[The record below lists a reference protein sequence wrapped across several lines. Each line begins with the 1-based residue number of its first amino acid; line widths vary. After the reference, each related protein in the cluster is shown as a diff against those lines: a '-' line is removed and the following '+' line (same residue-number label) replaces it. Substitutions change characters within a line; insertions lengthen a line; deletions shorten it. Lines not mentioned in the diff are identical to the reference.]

1 MAVKKREE
9 KVGEA
14 LLKVALGC
22 RVEEVT
28 EEYAEVDGELKLTK
42 RRETKKDIPPDLK
55 AVQMLLAAKEDGAD
69 YAAMS
74 DEQLNAE
81 RERLLAALRETESG
95 ADRKGGAALREEE
108 GRADRKG
115 AAVEAGAARKGTAV
129 EVGITERKGTAVE
142 RGAAR
147 KGAVVEVGAA
157 RKDDKGNEEEALK
170 DEAVSENAA
179 PKARKKRAAPRKKR
193 RAIKR
198 RNI

>member
-55 AVQMLLAAKEDGAD
+55 AVQMLLAAKEDGAN

-81 RERLLAALRETESG
+81 RERILATLREKESG
-95 ADRKGGAALREEE
+95 ADRKGA
-108 GRADRKG
+108 
-115 AAVEAGAARKGTAV
+115 AARKGTAV
-129 EVGITERKGTAVE
+129 EVG
-142 RGAAR
+142 AAR
-147 KGAVVEVGAA
+147 KGAAVEVGVAT
-157 RKDDKGNEEEALK
+157 RKDDKGNEEEARK
-170 DEAVSENAA
+170 DEAASENAA
-179 PKARKKRAAPRKKR
+179 LKAIKKRAAPRKKR
-193 RAIKR
+193 KVIKR

>member
-95 ADRKGGAALREEE
+95 ADRKGAVVEVGAAT
-108 GRADRKG
+108 
-115 AAVEAGAARKGTAV
+115 RKGTAV
-129 EVGITERKGTAVE
+129 EVGV
-142 RGAAR
+142 
-147 KGAVVEVGAA
+147 A
-157 RKDDKGNEEEALK
+157 RKDDKGNEEEARK
-170 DEAVSENAA
+170 DEAASENAA

-193 RAIKR
+193 REIKR

>member
-95 ADRKGGAALREEE
+95 ADRKGAA
-108 GRADRKG
+108 ARKG
-115 AAVEAGAARKGTAV
+115 AAVEVGA
-129 EVGITERKGTAVE
+129 
-142 RGAAR
+142 AAR
-147 KGAVVEVGAA
+147 KGAVVEAGTA
-157 RKDDKGNEEEALK
+157 RKDDKGNEEEARK
-170 DEAVSENAA
+170 DEAASENAA

>member
-81 RERLLAALRETESG
+81 RERLLAALREEESG
-95 ADRKGGAALREEE
+95 ADRKGAA
-108 GRADRKG
+108 ARKG
-115 AAVEAGAARKGTAV
+115 AAVEVGITARKGTAV
-129 EVGITERKGTAVE
+129 ER
-142 RGAAR
+142 
-147 KGAVVEVGAA
+147 GAA
-157 RKDDKGNEEEALK
+157 RKDDKGNEEEARK
-170 DEAVSENAA
+170 DEAASENAA

>member
-95 ADRKGGAALREEE
+95 ADRKGA
-108 GRADRKG
+108 
-115 AAVEAGAARKGTAV
+115 
-129 EVGITERKGTAVE
+129 
-142 RGAAR
+142 AAR

-157 RKDDKGNEEEALK
+157 TRKGTAVEVGVARKDDKGNEEEARK
-170 DEAVSENAA
+170 DEAASENAA

>member
-81 RERLLAALRETESG
+81 RELSL
-95 ADRKGGAALREEE
+95 
-108 GRADRKG
+108 
-115 AAVEAGAARKGTAV
+115 
-129 EVGITERKGTAVE
+129 IH
-142 RGAAR
+142 
-147 KGAVVEVGAA
+147 
-157 RKDDKGNEEEALK
+157 
-170 DEAVSENAA
+170 
-179 PKARKKRAAPRKKR
+179 
-193 RAIKR
+193 I
-198 RNI
+198 

>member
-74 DEQLNAE
+74 DEQLNSE

-95 ADRKGGAALREEE
+95 ADRKGAA
-108 GRADRKG
+108 ARKG
-115 AAVEAGAARKGTAV
+115 AAVEVGA
-129 EVGITERKGTAVE
+129 
-142 RGAAR
+142 AAR
-147 KGAVVEVGAA
+147 KGAVVEAGTA
-157 RKDDKGNEEEALK
+157 RKDDKGNEEEARK
-170 DEAVSENAA
+170 DEAASENAA

>member
-1 MAVKKREE
+1 MAVKKKEE

-81 RERLLAALRETESG
+81 RERLLAALREEESG
-95 ADRKGGAALREEE
+95 ADRKGA
-108 GRADRKG
+108 
-115 AAVEAGAARKGTAV
+115 
-129 EVGITERKGTAVE
+129 
-142 RGAAR
+142 AAR

-157 RKDDKGNEEEALK
+157 TRKGTAVEVGVARKDDKGNEEEARK
-170 DEAVSENAA
+170 DEAASENAA

-193 RAIKR
+193 REIKR

>member
-28 EEYAEVDGELKLTK
+28 EEYAEVDGELELTK

-95 ADRKGGAALREEE
+95 ADRKGA
-108 GRADRKG
+108 
-115 AAVEAGAARKGTAV
+115 
-129 EVGITERKGTAVE
+129 
-142 RGAAR
+142 AAR

-157 RKDDKGNEEEALK
+157 TRKGTAVEVGVARKDDKGNEEEARK
-170 DEAVSENAA
+170 DEAASENAA

-193 RAIKR
+193 REIKR

>member
-81 RERLLAALRETESG
+81 RERLLAALREEESV
-95 ADRKGGAALREEE
+95 
-108 GRADRKG
+108 ADRKG
-115 AAVEAGAARKGTAV
+115 A
-129 EVGITERKGTAVE
+129 
-142 RGAAR
+142 AAR

-157 RKDDKGNEEEALK
+157 TRKGTAVEVRVARKDDKGNEEEARK
-170 DEAVSENAA
+170 DEAASENAA

-193 RAIKR
+193 REIKR

>member
-81 RERLLAALRETESG
+81 RERLLAALREEESG
-95 ADRKGGAALREEE
+95 ADRKGA
-108 GRADRKG
+108 
-115 AAVEAGAARKGTAV
+115 
-129 EVGITERKGTAVE
+129 
-142 RGAAR
+142 AAR
-147 KGAVVEVGAA
+147 KGAAVEVGAA
-157 RKDDKGNEEEALK
+157 RKDDKGNEEEARK
-170 DEAVSENAA
+170 DEAASENAA

-193 RAIKR
+193 REIKR

>member
-74 DEQLNAE
+74 DEPLNAE

-95 ADRKGGAALREEE
+95 ADRKGA
-108 GRADRKG
+108 
-115 AAVEAGAARKGTAV
+115 
-129 EVGITERKGTAVE
+129 
-142 RGAAR
+142 AAR

-157 RKDDKGNEEEALK
+157 TRKGTAVEVGVARKDDKGNEEEARK
-170 DEAVSENAA
+170 DEAASENAA

-193 RAIKR
+193 REIKR

>member
-1 MAVKKREE
+1 MAVKKKEE

-22 RVEEVT
+22 RGEEVT

-95 ADRKGGAALREEE
+95 ADRKGAAT
-108 GRADRKG
+108 
-115 AAVEAGAARKGTAV
+115 RKGTAV
-129 EVGITERKGTAVE
+129 EVGIT
-142 RGAAR
+142 
-147 KGAVVEVGAA
+147 A
-157 RKDDKGNEEEALK
+157 RKDDKGNEEEARK
-170 DEAVSENAA
+170 DEAASENAA

>member
-74 DEQLNAE
+74 W
-81 RERLLAALRETESG
+81 RRCGR
-95 ADRKGGAALREEE
+95 RK
-108 GRADRKG
+108 
-115 AAVEAGAARKGTAV
+115 AGPTGKVR
-129 EVGITERKGTAVE
+129 R
-142 RGAAR
+142 RG
-147 KGAVVEVGAA
+147 
-157 RKDDKGNEEEALK
+157 
-170 DEAVSENAA
+170 
-179 PKARKKRAAPRKKR
+179 KARPLR
-193 RAIKR
+193 
-198 RNI
+198 

>member
-81 RERLLAALRETESG
+81 RERLLAALRETES
-95 ADRKGGAALREEE
+95 E
-108 GRADRKG
+108 ADRKG
-115 AAVEAGAARKGTAV
+115 AAARKGAVV
-129 EVGITERKGTAVE
+129 EVGA
-142 RGAAR
+142 AAR
-147 KGAVVEVGAA
+147 KGAAVEVGAA
-157 RKDDKGNEEEALK
+157 RKDDKGNEEEARK
-170 DEAVSENAA
+170 DEAASENAA

-193 RAIKR
+193 REIKR

>member
-95 ADRKGGAALREEE
+95 ADRKGA
-108 GRADRKG
+108 
-115 AAVEAGAARKGTAV
+115 AARKSTAV
-129 EVGITERKGTAVE
+129 EVGA
-142 RGAAR
+142 AAR

-157 RKDDKGNEEEALK
+157 RKDDKGNEEEARK
-170 DEAVSENAA
+170 DEAASENAA

>member
-95 ADRKGGAALREEE
+95 GDGKGRADRKD
-108 GRADRKG
+108 RADRKG
-115 AAVEAGAARKGTAV
+115 AA
-129 EVGITERKGTAVE
+129 
-142 RGAAR
+142 
-147 KGAVVEVGAA
+147 VEVGAA
-157 RKDDKGNEEEALK
+157 RKDDKGKEEESR
-170 DEAVSENAA
+170 DEAASENAA
-179 PKARKKRAAPRKKR
+179 LKAIKKRAASRKKR
-193 RAIKR
+193 RVIKR

>member
-81 RERLLAALRETESG
+81 RERLLAAGFTDEEYARLHAPIGLAIG
-95 ADRKGGAALREEE
+95 AQTPEE
-108 GRADRKG
+108 
-115 AAVEAGAARKGTAV
+115 
-129 EVGITERKGTAVE
+129 I
-142 RGAAR
+142 
-147 KGAVVEVGAA
+147 
-157 RKDDKGNEEEALK
+157 
-170 DEAVSENAA
+170 AVSVAAEMIAVRAGLENGL
-179 PKARKKRAAPRKKR
+179 R
-193 RAIKR
+193 RPLG
-198 RNI
+198 

>member
-81 RERLLAALRETESG
+81 RERLLAAGFTEAEYARLHAPIGLPIGAETP
-95 ADRKGGAALREEE
+95 EE
-108 GRADRKG
+108 
-115 AAVEAGAARKGTAV
+115 
-129 EVGITERKGTAVE
+129 I
-142 RGAAR
+142 
-147 KGAVVEVGAA
+147 
-157 RKDDKGNEEEALK
+157 
-170 DEAVSENAA
+170 AVSVAA
-179 PKARKKRAAPRKKR
+179 ELIGVRAGKLD
-193 RAIKR
+193 
-198 RNI
+198 

>member
-81 RERLLAALRETESG
+81 RERLLAALRETES
-95 ADRKGGAALREEE
+95 E
-108 GRADRKG
+108 ADRKG
-115 AAVEAGAARKGTAV
+115 AAARKGAVV
-129 EVGITERKGTAVE
+129 EVGA
-142 RGAAR
+142 AAR
-147 KGAVVEVGAA
+147 KGAAVEVGAA
-157 RKDDKGNEEEALK
+157 RKDDKGNEEEARK
-170 DEAVSENAA
+170 DEAASENAA

>member
-1 MAVKKREE
+1 MAVKKRGE

-81 RERLLAALRETESG
+81 RERLLATLRETESG
-95 ADRKGGAALREEE
+95 GDGK

-115 AAVEAGAARKGTAV
+115 AAVEVGMTARKGAAV
-129 EVGITERKGTAVE
+129 EVGIT
-142 RGAAR
+142 
-147 KGAVVEVGAA
+147 A
-157 RKDDKGNEEEALK
+157 RKDDKGNEEEARK
-170 DEAVSENAA
+170 DEAASENAA
-179 PKARKKRAAPRKKR
+179 LKAIKKRAAPRKKR
-193 RAIKR
+193 RVIKR

>member
-1 MAVKKREE
+1 MVVKKREE

-81 RERLLAALRETESG
+81 RERLLAALREEESG
-95 ADRKGGAALREEE
+95 ADRKG
-108 GRADRKG
+108 RAD
-115 AAVEAGAARKGTAV
+115 RKGTAV
-129 EVGITERKGTAVE
+129 EVGITARKGTAVE
-142 RGAAR
+142 
-147 KGAVVEVGAA
+147 VEITA
-157 RKDDKGNEEEALK
+157 RKDEA
-170 DEAVSENAA
+170 ASENAA
-179 PKARKKRAAPRKKR
+179 LKAIKKRAAPRKKR
-193 RAIKR
+193 KVIKR

>member
-81 RERLLAALRETESG
+81 RERLLAALRETES
-95 ADRKGGAALREEE
+95 E
-108 GRADRKG
+108 ADRKG
-115 AAVEAGAARKGTAV
+115 AA
-129 EVGITERKGTAVE
+129 
-142 RGAAR
+142 AR
-147 KGAVVEVGAA
+147 KGAVVEVGAAAQKGAAVEVGAA
-157 RKDDKGNEEEALK
+157 RKDDKGNEEEARK
-170 DEAVSENAA
+170 DEAASENAA

>member
-81 RERLLAALRETESG
+81 RERLLATLREKESG
-95 ADRKGGAALREEE
+95 ADRKGAA
-108 GRADRKG
+108 ARKG
-115 AAVEAGAARKGTAV
+115 AAVEVGMTARKGAAVEVGAATRKGAAV
-129 EVGITERKGTAVE
+129 EVGIT
-142 RGAAR
+142 
-147 KGAVVEVGAA
+147 A
-157 RKDDKGNEEEALK
+157 RKDDKGNEEEARK
-170 DEAVSENAA
+170 DEAASENAA
-179 PKARKKRAAPRKKR
+179 PKAIKKRAAPRKKR
-193 RAIKR
+193 RVIKR

>member
-95 ADRKGGAALREEE
+95 ADRKGA
-108 GRADRKG
+108 
-115 AAVEAGAARKGTAV
+115 AARKGTAV
-129 EVGITERKGTAVE
+129 ER
-142 RGAAR
+142 
-147 KGAVVEVGAA
+147 GAA
-157 RKDDKGNEEEALK
+157 RKDDKGNEEEARK
-170 DEAVSENAA
+170 DEAASENAA

>member
-1 MAVKKREE
+1 MTVKKREE

-95 ADRKGGAALREEE
+95 ADRKGA
-108 GRADRKG
+108 
-115 AAVEAGAARKGTAV
+115 
-129 EVGITERKGTAVE
+129 
-142 RGAAR
+142 AAR

-157 RKDDKGNEEEALK
+157 TRKGTAVEVGVARKDDKGNEEEARK
-170 DEAVSENAA
+170 DEAASENAA

-193 RAIKR
+193 REIKR

>member
-95 ADRKGGAALREEE
+95 ADRKGAA
-108 GRADRKG
+108 ARKG
-115 AAVEAGAARKGTAV
+115 AAVEVGAATRKGTAV
-129 EVGITERKGTAVE
+129 EVGIT
-142 RGAAR
+142 
-147 KGAVVEVGAA
+147 A
-157 RKDDKGNEEEALK
+157 RKDDKGNEEEARK
-170 DEAVSENAA
+170 DEAASENAA

>member
-55 AVQMLLAAKEDGAD
+55 AVQMLLAATEDGAD

-95 ADRKGGAALREEE
+95 ADRKGAA
-108 GRADRKG
+108 ARKG
-115 AAVEAGAARKGTAV
+115 AAVEVGAATRKGPAVEVGITARKGTAV
-129 EVGITERKGTAVE
+129 ER
-142 RGAAR
+142 
-147 KGAVVEVGAA
+147 GAA
-157 RKDDKGNEEEALK
+157 RKDDKGNEEEARK
-170 DEAVSENAA
+170 DEAASENAA

>member
-81 RERLLAALRETESG
+81 RERLLAALREEESG
-95 ADRKGGAALREEE
+95 ADRKGA
-108 GRADRKG
+108 
-115 AAVEAGAARKGTAV
+115 
-129 EVGITERKGTAVE
+129 
-142 RGAAR
+142 AAR

-157 RKDDKGNEEEALK
+157 TRKGTAVEVRVARKDDKGNEEEARK
-170 DEAVSENAA
+170 DEAASENAA

-193 RAIKR
+193 REIKR